1 MAGSLHCAS
10 LRNDKQKERCCF
22 LLIAHLNGLEESAMV
37 VAVLL
42 GSVRSERMGI
52 RAAKWAVAALEKRG
66 HEAVLVDAA
75 ELKLPL
81 LDKMWKEIKKDPP
94 AKYARLHEKLAPLAK
109 LYARADGFCVVSAE
123 YNHTIP
129 PGMTNLID
137 YFLEEYFF
145 RPSAIVCYSAGPFG
159 GVRAAMQLRALLAEA
174 GMPSIPSLQPIPK
187 IGDALSK
194 DGVAL
199 TQELAEKSGKF
210 FDEFEWYMRAMKRE
224 RAKGL
229 PY

>member
-1 MAGSLHCAS
+1 
-10 LRNDKQKERCCF
+10 
-22 LLIAHLNGLEESAMV
+22 MV

-42 GSVRSERMGI
+42 GSVRSERMGD
-52 RAAKWAVAALEKRG
+52 RAAKWAMAQLEARG

-75 ELKLPL
+75 ALKLPL

-94 AKYARLHEKLAPLAK
+94 AKYAKLYEKLAPLAK
-109 LYARADGFCVVSAE
+109 LYARVDGFCVVSAE
-123 YNHTIP
+123 YNHSIP
-129 PGMTNLID
+129 PGLTNLID

-145 RPSAIVCYSAGPFG
+145 RPSAIVCYSITPFG
-159 GVRAAMQLRALLAEA
+159 GVRAAMQLRALLTEA
-174 GMPSIPSLQPIPK
+174 GMPTIPSLQPIPAVDK
-187 IGDALSK
+187 ALSK
-194 DGVAL
+194 EGVAL

-210 FDEFEWYMRAMKRE
+210 FDEFDWYMRAMKAE

>member
-1 MAGSLHCAS
+1 
-10 LRNDKQKERCCF
+10 
-22 LLIAHLNGLEESAMV
+22 MV

-42 GSVRSERMGI
+42 GSVRSERMGD
-52 RAAKWAVAALEKRG
+52 RAAKWAIAQLEARG

-81 LDKMWKEIKKDPP
+81 LDKMWKEIKKDPL
-94 AKYARLHEKLAPLAK
+94 AKYAKLQEKLQPLAK
-109 LYARADGFCVVSAE
+109 LYARADGFCIVSAE
-123 YNHTIP
+123 YNHSMP
-129 PGMTNLID
+129 PGLTNLID

-145 RPSAIVCYSAGPFG
+145 RPSAIVCYSATPFG
-159 GVRAAMQLRALLAEA
+159 GVRAAMQLRALLAET
-174 GMPSIPSLQPIPK
+174 GMPSIPSVQPIPA
-187 IGDALSK
+187 IENALSE

-210 FDEFEWYMRAMKRE
+210 FDEFEWYMRAFKAE
-224 RAKGL
+224 RAKGV

>member
-1 MAGSLHCAS
+1 
-10 LRNDKQKERCCF
+10 
-22 LLIAHLNGLEESAMV
+22 MV

-52 RAAKWAVAALEKRG
+52 RAAKWAMTELEKRG

-81 LDKMWKEIKKDPP
+81 LDKMWKEIRQDPP
-94 AKYARLHEKLAPLAK
+94 AKYAKLHEKLAPLEK
-109 LYARADGFCVVSAE
+109 LYLRADGFCIVSAE
-123 YNHTIP
+123 YNHSIP
-129 PGMTNLID
+129 PGLSNLID

-145 RPSAIVCYSAGPFG
+145 RPSAIICYSVKSFG
-159 GVRAAMQLRALLAEA
+159 GMRAAMQLRALLAET
-174 GMPSIPSLQPIPK
+174 GMSSIPSIQPIPN
-187 IGDALSK
+187 IGDALSE

-199 TQELAEKSGKF
+199 TQALAEKSGTF

-224 RAKGL
+224 REKGV

>member
-1 MAGSLHCAS
+1 
-10 LRNDKQKERCCF
+10 
-22 LLIAHLNGLEESAMV
+22 MV

-42 GSVRSERMGI
+42 GSVRSERMGDK
-52 RAAKWAVAALEKRG
+52 AAKWAIAQLEARG

-75 ELKLPL
+75 ALDLPL
-81 LDKMWKEIKKDPP
+81 LDKMWKEVKDEAP
-94 AKYARLHEKLAPLAK
+94 AGYEGLRAKLAPLAE
-109 LYARADGFCVVSAE
+109 LYARTDGFCIVSAE
-123 YNHTIP
+123 YNHSVP
-129 PGMTNLID
+129 PALTNLID

-145 RPSAIVCYSAGPFG
+145 RPSAIVCYSSTPFG
-159 GVRAAMQLRALLAEA
+159 GVRAAMQLRALLPEV
-174 GMPSIPSLQPIPK
+174 GMASIPSLQPIPA
-187 IGDALSK
+187 IGTALSA

-210 FDEFEWYMRAMKRE
+210 FDEFEWYMRAMKAE